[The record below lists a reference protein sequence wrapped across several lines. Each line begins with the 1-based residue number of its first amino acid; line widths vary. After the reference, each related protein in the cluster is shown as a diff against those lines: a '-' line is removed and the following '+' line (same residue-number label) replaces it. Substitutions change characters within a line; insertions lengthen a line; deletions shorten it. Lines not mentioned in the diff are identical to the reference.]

1 MPGDTSQLFTLVIGV
16 GYTGRRL
23 LRHLPAAVG
32 IGRNSQGEAGVTGLD
47 LDVADYWPDGTVPDS
62 GRYAI
67 VYSVPPSK
75 DSKPDPRLQRLGE
88 LLPRAPG
95 RFVYLSTT
103 GVYGDRAGGRVA
115 ETTPVAPATDRAE
128 RRVEAENLLADWC
141 RKHSVELLVLRVP
154 GIYGPARL
162 GIERIRAAQA
172 VLCKKDST
180 PGNRIHVDD
189 LVSCCIAALRP
200 ETPPGI
206 YNVGDG
212 DERSSRW
219 FMHEVADQ
227 AGLTRC
233 PEISRADAAR
243 QFSPQRLS
251 FMNESRRIDLSRM
264 DHVLKPA
271 LRYRNAADGIA
282 ASLAEERR
290 RSGLA
295 AFGS

>member
-23 LRHLPAAVG
+23 LQRLPAAAG
-32 IGRNSQGEAGVTGLD
+32 MGRNSEGDPEVTGLD
-47 LDVADYWPDGTVPDS
+47 LDIADGWPDGKLPGS
-62 GRYAI
+62 KRYAI

-75 DSKPDPRLQRLGE
+75 DSKPDPRLRRLLE
-88 LLPRAPG
+88 LLPHAPE

-103 GVYGDRAGGRVA
+103 GVYGDRAGRQVA

-141 RKHSVELLVLRVP
+141 QQHSAERLVLRVP

-172 VLCKKDST
+172 VLLEKDSS

-189 LVSCCIAALRP
+189 LVSCCVAALHT

-219 FMHEVADQ
+219 FTQEVADQ
-227 AGLTRC
+227 AGLARC
-233 PEISRADAAR
+233 PEISRAEAAR

-251 FMNESRRIDLSRM
+251 FLNESRRIDLRRM
-264 DHVLKPA
+264 EQALKPA

-290 RSGLA
+290 LSGLT